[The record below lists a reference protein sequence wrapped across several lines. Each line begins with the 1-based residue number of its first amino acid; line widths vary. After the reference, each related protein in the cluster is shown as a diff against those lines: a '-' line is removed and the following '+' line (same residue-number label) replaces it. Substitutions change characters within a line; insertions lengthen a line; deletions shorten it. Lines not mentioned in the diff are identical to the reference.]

1 MARCLRE
8 LAYRRE
14 NHMKH
19 RIALWILA
27 IALLLAGC
35 SAPPP
40 AQPTSPPV
48 PAAPAAATT
57 LTVLAAASLSDAFG
71 ELGAQFEAANPGV
84 TITYSFAGSQQLAAQ
99 ILEGA
104 PADVFASANQR
115 QIDAV
120 VAGGRITTGVAQTFA
135 RNRLTIVT
143 PPDNPA
149 HIQTLTD
156 LAGPG
161 VKLILA
167 DRAVPVGQYSLD
179 LFAKASSLPAYT
191 AAYSPTVLANVV
203 SYEDN
208 VRSVLAKII
217 LGEADAGIVYT
228 SDVALEAAKVRQIAI
243 PDELNTIAIYPIAPI
258 ADSQQPELARRFIDY
273 VRSAEGQQILV
284 RYGFIAADL

>member
-1 MARCLRE
+1 MR
-8 LAYRRE
+8 
-14 NHMKH
+14 H
-19 RIALWILA
+19 RIALQILA

-35 SAPPP
+35 SATPP
-40 AQPTSPPV
+40 AQTTSPL
-48 PAAPAAATT
+48 ASSAPAAAT

-71 ELGAQFEAANPGV
+71 ELGAQFKAANPGV
-84 TITYSFAGSQQLAAQ
+84 EIVYSFAGSQQLAAQ

-120 VAGGRITTGVAQTFA
+120 VTGGRIAPGAAQVFA

-143 PPDNPA
+143 PQDNPA
-149 HIQTLTD
+149 SLESLAD
-156 LAGPG
+156 LARPG

-167 DRAVPVGQYSLD
+167 DRGVPVGQYSLD
-179 LFAKASSLPAYT
+179 LLARASSLPAYT

-208 VRSVLAKII
+208 VRSVLAKVI

-228 SDVALEAAKVRQIAI
+228 SDVAREAAKVRQVAI

-258 ADSQQPELARRFIDY
+258 TDSRQPELARRFIDY
-273 VRSAEGQQILV
+273 VRSPEGQQILV